1 MSQSRGRGGSRN
13 VSENRDGE
21 TVSQKQ
27 DEAFPISNGMNP
39 QENIPLAPFTTLGV
53 GGIARFFIEAKSEED
68 IRGAVAFARDNAWP
82 LFVLGAGSN
91 VLVPDDGVAGV
102 VLKLAIGDISVAEG
116 ETAVEIIAGAAARWD
131 DVVDAAG
138 TCRVFGVENLAGI
151 PGSVAGA
158 VVQNIGA
165 YGAELST
172 VFSYADCIDAKDGS
186 SHRITLPEAEFAY
199 RTSIFKNRREFI
211 IVRVALT
218 LSKSAT
224 ANLSYGDVAQAH
236 ADGVPLRTP
245 QEIARAI
252 RAIRA
257 KKFPSGEGGEGTA
270 GSFFKNPV
278 ISAEEARVL
287 TERFPGL
294 PAYTQSN
301 GAVKVSLAW
310 LLDHALALK
319 GYAVGPVRLYEKQP
333 LVIVAKSGATA
344 ADVESLARE
353 VVESV
358 LSATGVHVEREVE
371 TFGVR

>member
-1 MSQSRGRGGSRN
+1 MI
-13 VSENRDGE
+13 
-21 TVSQKQ
+21 QK
-27 DEAFPISNGMNP
+27 
-39 QENIPLAPFTTLGV
+39 ENIPLAPLTTLGV
-53 GGIARFFIEAKSEED
+53 GGAARFFIEAKSEED
-68 IRGAVAFARDNAWP
+68 VRSAVAFARERELP

-91 VLVPDDGVAGV
+91 VLVPDTGVAGV
-102 VLKLAIGDISVAEG
+102 VLVLSARDISVTET
-116 ETAVEIIAGAAARWD
+116 ETAVEIIASAAARWD

-138 TCRVFGVENLAGI
+138 AYGVFGIENLAGI
-151 PGSVAGA
+151 PGSVAGGA
-158 VVQNIGA
+158 VQNIGA

-172 VFSYADCIDAKDGS
+172 VFLYADCIDAKDGS
-186 SHRITLPEAEFAY
+186 SRRVTLPEAAFAY
-199 RTSIFKNRREFI
+199 RTSIFKGRREFI
-211 IVRVALT
+211 IMRVALS

-236 ADGVPLRTP
+236 ADGVPLGTP

-278 ISAEEARVL
+278 VSAEEARAL

-294 PAYTQSN
+294 PAYTQPN

-333 LVIVAKSGATA
+333 LVIVAKSGASA
-344 ADVESLARE
+344 SDVDALARE
-353 VVESV
+353 VEERV
-358 LSATGVHVEREVE
+358 LSATGIHVEREVE
-371 TFGVR
+371 TFGAR